1 MHPPLRQNYIFP
13 KKQDGRWHWPRSSA
27 PVNKKSV
34 FSFFLRQLTTW
45 HCSRLL
51 LSAVLL
57 RYRAAP
63 TVHRYIL
70 PDGPTA
76 ANPLQ
81 RRVAADWWDIHTD
94 RRTPLR
100 TVTETMS
107 HTRRAVSEN
116 LQRLREYGIN
126 TAWHNCIARL
136 VTVPV
141 EWCSVLYGAGHPDTA
156 VNHYIDQLQL
166 IDFRRVISGQNA
178 PSEVVPNVSVRG
190 RPHDGQ
196 AHCVHPPRH

>member
-1 MHPPLRQNYIFP
+1 M
-13 KKQDGRWHWPRSSA
+13 
-27 PVNKKSV
+27 
-34 FSFFLRQLTTW
+34 FSFLSRFLRQLTTW

-57 RYRAAP
+57 RYPAAP

-70 PDGPTA
+70 PDGPQQQTRCSGVWR
-76 ANPLQ
+76 P
-81 RRVAADWWDIHTD
+81 TD
-94 RRTPLR
+94 GTYRQTDGLR

-107 HTRRAVSEN
+107 HTRRAVSVN

-126 TAWHNCIARL
+126 TALHNCIARL

-196 AHCVHPPRH
+196 AHCVRPPRHYSAAAVSCAA

>member
-1 MHPPLRQNYIFP
+1 MSTDN
-13 KKQDGRWHWPRSSA
+13 
-27 PVNKKSV
+27 V
-34 FSFFLRQLTTW
+34 T
-45 HCSRLL
+45 LL
-51 LSAVLL
+51 AFAAE
-57 RYRAAP
+57 RRAAAVP
-63 TVHRYIL
+63 G
-70 PDGPTA
+70 GPHCPSIYPARRAHSSKPA
-76 ANPLQ
+76 A
-81 RRVAADWWDIHTD
+81 AACGGRLMGHTD
-94 RRTPLR
+94 RQTDGLR

-107 HTRRAVSEN
+107 HTRRAVSVN
-116 LQRLREYGIN
+116 LQRRREYGIN

-196 AHCVHPPRH
+196 AHCVRPPRHYSAAAVSCAA